1 MNKIL
6 IGIALSVAT
15 PYVLGAVSW
24 QQNFLHVPTSGNAAS
39 AIAPSLNVTDSNA
52 SGTIRVTIPQVSGWR
67 VISSYCNPNPA
78 PPGAREEEG
87 NYRYWIRLPQTNNW
101 QKHSSGLSYYLSNI
115 SWSLANTN
123 NNNNQVYVGPNHSG
137 RQSPSACHS
146 IGTTWGLGSSVL
158 PLDRT
163 MSLNV
168 TVSRSTAY
176 PGSYNL
182 SIPFAWAYEENKG
195 SRTSNS
201 WEGFLRFG
209 DAMKPYMNSYI
220 NIPVSITSKCDIKN
234 QVINLSHGN
243 MTPEESI
250 NNVTSPYNYQ
260 LTCDYD
266 ASVSVSLIGSAPVS
280 GKTENYTKCGNGGS
294 CELKYNDNE
303 YKGNFKLNA
312 GVAKTFSIT
321 STFHPNDIRNPVE
334 GSFQGSAIL
343 RVLVD

>member
-6 IGIALSVAT
+6 IGIALFSIAA
-15 PYVLGAVSW
+15 PYAHAAW
-24 QQNFLHVPTSGNAAS
+24 QQNFLHIPAGGGAAS
-39 AIAPSLNVTDSNA
+39 ATAPRLNVTDSNA
-52 SGTIRVTIPQVSGWR
+52 SGVIKVTIPQVGGWR
-67 VISSYCNPNPA
+67 VISSYCSGSGSRA
-78 PPGAREEEG
+78 EEG
-87 NYRYWIRLPQTNNW
+87 NYRYWIRFPQTNTW

-115 SWSLANTN
+115 SWSLAATN
-123 NNNNQVYVGPNHSG
+123 NNNNQVYVGPNYYAK
-137 RQSPSACHS
+137 QSPSGCHS
-146 IGTTWGLGSSVL
+146 VGTVWGLGSEVL

-163 MSLNV
+163 MSLSV
-168 TVSRSTAY
+168 AVARSTAY
-176 PGSYNL
+176 PGTYNL
-182 SIPFAWAYEENKG
+182 SIPFVWAYEENKG
-195 SRTSNS
+195 SSTYNS
-201 WEGFLRFG
+201 WDGFRQFG
-209 DAMKPYMNSYI
+209 DAMKPHMNSYI
-220 NIPVSITSKCDIKN
+220 NIPVTITSKCNIKN

-250 NNVTSPYNYQ
+250 NNVTPPYNYQ

-294 CELKYNDNE
+294 CELKYNDTE
-303 YKGNFKLNA
+303 YKGKFKLNA
-312 GVAKTFSIT
+312 GAAKTFSIT

>member
-6 IGIALSVAT
+6 IGIALFSVAA
-15 PYVLGAVSW
+15 PYSFGW
-24 QQNFLHVPTSGNAAS
+24 QQNFLHVPSSGNAAT
-39 AIAPSLNVTDSNA
+39 ATAPSLNVTDSTA
-52 SGTIRVTIPQVSGWR
+52 SGVIKVTIPQVKGWR
-67 VISSYCNPNPA
+67 VIVSYCSGSGSQA
-78 PPGAREEEG
+78 EEG
-87 NYRYWIRLPQTNNW
+87 NYRYWIRLPQTNTW
-101 QKHSSGLSYYLSNI
+101 QKHSSGLSYYLSNL
-115 SWSLANTN
+115 SWNVSGSN
-123 NNNNQVYVGPNHSG
+123 NHNNEVYVGPNYFKK
-137 RQSPSACHS
+137 QNPSACHS
-146 IGTTWGLGSSVL
+146 VGTVWGLGSEVL

-163 MSLNV
+163 MSLTV
-168 TVSRSTAY
+168 AVSRATAY
-176 PGSYNL
+176 PGLYNL
-182 SIPFAWAYEENKG
+182 DIPFAWAYEENKG
-195 SRTSNS
+195 SGNNS
-201 WEGFLRFG
+201 TGYLQFAN
-209 DAMKPYMNSYI
+209 AMKPYMNNYI
-220 NIPVSITSKCDIKN
+220 NIPVSITSKCNIKN
-234 QVINLSHGN
+234 QMINLSHGN

-343 RVLVD
+343 RILVD

>member
-6 IGIALSVAT
+6 IGIALFSVAA
-15 PYVLGAVSW
+15 PYSFGW
-24 QQNFLHVPTSGNAAS
+24 QQNFLHVPSSGNAAT
-39 AIAPSLNVTDSNA
+39 ATAPSLNVTDSTA
-52 SGTIRVTIPQVSGWR
+52 SGVIKVTIPQVKGWR
-67 VISSYCNPNPA
+67 VIVSYCSGSGSQA
-78 PPGAREEEG
+78 EEG
-87 NYRYWIRLPQTNNW
+87 NYRYWIRLPQTNTW
-101 QKHSSGLSYYLSNI
+101 QKHSSGLSYYLSNL
-115 SWSLANTN
+115 SWNVSGSN
-123 NNNNQVYVGPNHSG
+123 NHNNEVYVGPNYFKK
-137 RQSPSACHS
+137 QNPSACHS
-146 IGTTWGLGSSVL
+146 VGTVWGLGSEVL

-163 MSLNV
+163 MSLTV
-168 TVSRSTAY
+168 AVSRATAY
-176 PGSYNL
+176 PGLYNL
-182 SIPFAWAYEENKG
+182 DIPFAWAYEENKG
-195 SRTSNS
+195 SGNNS
-201 WEGFLRFG
+201 TGYLQFAN
-209 DAMKPYMNSYI
+209 AMKPYMNNYI
-220 NIPVSITSKCDIKN
+220 NIPVSITSKCNIKN

-243 MTPEESI
+243 MTPVESI

-343 RVLVD
+343 RILVD

>member
-6 IGIALSVAT
+6 IGIALFSVAT
-15 PYVLGAVSW
+15 PYSFGW
-24 QQNFLHVPTSGNAAS
+24 QQNFLHVPSSGNAAT
-39 AIAPSLNVTDSNA
+39 ATAPSLNVTDSTA
-52 SGTIRVTIPQVSGWR
+52 SGVIKVTIPQVKGWR
-67 VISSYCNPNPA
+67 VIVSYCSGSGSQA
-78 PPGAREEEG
+78 EEG
-87 NYRYWIRLPQTNNW
+87 NYRYWIRLPQTNTW
-101 QKHSSGLSYYLSNI
+101 QKHSSGLSYYLSNL
-115 SWSLANTN
+115 SWNVSGSN
-123 NNNNQVYVGPNHSG
+123 NHNNEVYVGPNYFKK
-137 RQSPSACHS
+137 QNPSACHS
-146 IGTTWGLGSSVL
+146 VGTVWGLGSEVL

-163 MSLNV
+163 MSLTV
-168 TVSRSTAY
+168 AVSRATAY
-176 PGSYNL
+176 PGLYNL
-182 SIPFAWAYEENKG
+182 DIPFAWAYEENKG
-195 SRTSNS
+195 SGNNS
-201 WEGFLRFG
+201 TGYLQFAN
-209 DAMKPYMNSYI
+209 AMKPYMNNYI
-220 NIPVSITSKCDIKN
+220 NIPVSITSKCNIKN

-343 RVLVD
+343 RILVD

>member
-6 IGIALSVAT
+6 IGIALFSVAA
-15 PYVLGAVSW
+15 PYSFGW
-24 QQNFLHVPTSGNAAS
+24 QQNFLHVPSSGNAAT
-39 AIAPSLNVTDSNA
+39 ATAPSLNVTDSTA
-52 SGTIRVTIPQVSGWR
+52 SGVIKVTIPQVKGWR
-67 VISSYCNPNPA
+67 VIVSYCSGSGSQA
-78 PPGAREEEG
+78 EEG
-87 NYRYWIRLPQTNNW
+87 NYRYWIRLPQTNTW
-101 QKHSSGLSYYLSNI
+101 QKHSSGLSYYLSNL
-115 SWSLANTN
+115 SWNVSGSN
-123 NNNNQVYVGPNHSG
+123 NHNNEVYVGPNYFKK
-137 RQSPSACHS
+137 QNPSACHS
-146 IGTTWGLGSSVL
+146 VGTVWGLGSEVL

-163 MSLNV
+163 MSLTV
-168 TVSRSTAY
+168 AVSRATAY
-176 PGSYNL
+176 PGLYNL
-182 SIPFAWAYEENKG
+182 DIPFAWAYEENKG
-195 SRTSNS
+195 SGNS
-201 WEGFLRFG
+201 STGYLQFAN
-209 DAMKPYMNSYI
+209 AMKPYMNNYI
-220 NIPVSITSKCDIKN
+220 NIPVSITSKCNIKN

-343 RVLVD
+343 RILVD

>member
-6 IGIALSVAT
+6 IGIALFSVAA
-15 PYVLGAVSW
+15 PYSFGW
-24 QQNFLHVPTSGNAAS
+24 QQNFLHVPSSGNAAT
-39 AIAPSLNVTDSNA
+39 ATAPSLNVTDSTA
-52 SGTIRVTIPQVSGWR
+52 SGVIKVTIPQVKGWR
-67 VISSYCNPNPA
+67 VIVSYCSGSGSQA
-78 PPGAREEEG
+78 EEG
-87 NYRYWIRLPQTNNW
+87 NYRYWIRLPQTNTW
-101 QKHSSGLSYYLSNI
+101 QKHSSGLSYYLSNL
-115 SWSLANTN
+115 SWNVSGSN
-123 NNNNQVYVGPNHSG
+123 NHNNEVYVGPNYFKK
-137 RQSPSACHS
+137 QNPSACHS
-146 IGTTWGLGSSVL
+146 VGTVWGLGSEVL

-163 MSLNV
+163 MSLTV
-168 TVSRSTAY
+168 AVSRATAY
-176 PGSYNL
+176 PGLYNL
-182 SIPFAWAYEENKG
+182 DIPFAWAYEENKG
-195 SRTSNS
+195 SGNNS
-201 WEGFLRFG
+201 TGYLQFAN
-209 DAMKPYMNSYI
+209 AMKPYMNNYI
-220 NIPVSITSKCDIKN
+220 NIPVSITSKCNIKN

-343 RVLVD
+343 RILVD